1 MKNLIKTLDRCLRW
15 IDHKP
20 LWLFGFLLFAVAFA
34 PIAMLGE
41 GCVFTWH
48 DQLDE
53 SMMNYVLTARHLGQS
68 EIPEMMGGIRA
79 SGITPSAILFLPLF
93 LLLSPLK
100 AFLTAY
106 VFIFLCA
113 FLGMYFL
120 VKELTESNLL
130 AVAIA
135 SCFAML
141 PYYVIYGLS
150 QMGIPMVILGFL
162 YLCRKKRILPALG
175 MIALFGFCSHL
186 VLTGYCVLGFAA
198 LLILYRLIRKEEIKH
213 CLIGFFVLLGTYVI
227 SCFRL
232 FQEILF
238 GTGDFVSHR
247 VETVSGSQPFFETVW
262 SVLKEGSQHM
272 YGYQGTLIL
281 PMIVML
287 VIGAFF
293 LRGWEKE
300 RRIRYWIALGGFVI
314 LVGIA
319 VFFGIC
325 KSEIV
330 VRWKNSQT
338 GFLRY
343 FQMERFY
350 WLYPAGW
357 LLELAMIIS
366 CWWPIRK
373 EGADEKGA
381 EKEDAGRIVAG
392 KEGEAGKAYGSR
404 GKLWQSETILCVI
417 FAGILLPV
425 VIKIAANSFFYQN
438 VNQYNNRTR
447 PEITGYVT
455 WEGYYSEDVMKQID
469 EKIGK
474 DKTTYRVAHLGMNP
488 GVSLMHG
495 FYTVDGYSNN
505 YSLEYKHKFRK
516 VIAKELEKV
525 PATASYFDDWGS
537 RCYLFNSQSGTAY
550 MLSKRDQVKYQGLEF
565 DLDALKDLGCE
576 YIFSAGE
583 IRDAE
588 QTGLKPLGYYESDT
602 SYWGIWLYGLN

>member
-1 MKNLIKTLDRCLRW
+1 MKNLIKTLDRFLRW

-93 LLLSPLK
+93 LLLSPFK

-106 VFIFLCA
+106 VFIFICA

-120 VKELTESNLL
+120 VKELTESSLL
-130 AVAIA
+130 AVATA

-162 YLCRKKRILPALG
+162 YLCRKKRIPLALG

-186 VLTGYCVLGFAA
+186 VLTGYCVLGFAL
-198 LLILYRLIRKEEIKH
+198 LLILYRLIRKEEVKH
-213 CLIGFFVLLGTYVI
+213 CMIGFFVLLGTYVI

-281 PMIVML
+281 PMIL
-287 VIGAFF
+287 LLAAGAFF

-300 RRIRYWIALGGFVI
+300 RRTRYWIALGGFAV
-314 LVGIA
+314 LFGIA

-325 KSEIV
+325 KSGPV
-330 VRWKNSQT
+330 VQWKNAQA

-357 LLELAMIIS
+357 LLELAMMIS

-373 EGADEKGA
+373 EGADGKVPNEKSSDDETSDGQ
-381 EKEDAGRIVAG
+381 
-392 KEGEAGKAYGSR
+392 
-404 GKLWQSETILCVI
+404 GKLWQSEAILCVI

-447 PEITGYVT
+447 PEITGYIT
-455 WEGYYSEDVMKQID
+455 WEGYYSKDVMKQIE

-474 DKTTYRVAHLGMNP
+474 DKKTYRVAHLGMNP

-576 YIFSAGE
+576 YLFSAGE
-583 IRDAE
+583 ILDAE
-588 QTGLKPLGYYESDT
+588 QTGLKPMGYYESDI
-602 SYWGIWLYGLN
+602 SYWGIWLYELNQ